1 MNYVQKKC
9 ATFAVLGLSLVLC
22 SFFKSKNTDG
32 EEKKYNEANQELWSS
47 KSPDE
52 VLKMDTK
59 RYNRR
64 TFESQLSSLGY
75 YEYKKLSKEQRQQ
88 AMKLAD
94 GSQFSPDAAVFIIS
108 PSF

>member
-9 ATFAVLGLSLVLC
+9 ATFAVIGLSLVLC
-22 SFFKSKNTDG
+22 SFFKSKSADH
-32 EEKKYNEANQELWSS
+32 EEKKYNDANQELWSS

-64 TFESQLSSLGY
+64 SFENQLSAFGY
-75 YEYKKLSKEQRQQ
+75 YEYKKLNKEQRHQ
-88 AMKLAD
+88 AMKVAD
-94 GSQFSPDAAVFIIS
+94 GSQISPDAAVFIIS
-108 PSF
+108 PTF